1 MMKHR
6 KLKGAAHI
14 HTSVSYDGIMS
25 VEEISF
31 FFKKKKFDFVL
42 ITEHSENVSNGVMNK
57 LIDEC
62 KRFSSSEF
70 LIIPGLEFRCRDDL
84 HILGFGINKTLES
97 DDPLK
102 VIHHISQQGGVAVLA
117 HPTKKNYA
125 LDGMC
130 IEELD
135 GVEIWNLAYDGK
147 FLPQAKSIRMFKKLT
162 KQNPDLKPFASMD
175 LHRKESYY
183 DIAIKIERNT
193 LNQNQILK
201 DLKKGKFTLES
212 PFFKIKPGIRISWAS
227 LLIIFAFRKVLNL
240 ARKLRDLSSVRQ
252 KNQDLTHN

>member
-1 MMKHR
+1 MKRR

-14 HTSVSYDGIMS
+14 HTSVSYDGTMS
-25 VEEISF
+25 VEELSS

-57 LIDEC
+57 LIAEC

-70 LIIPGLEFRCRDDL
+70 LIIPGLEFCCRDDL
-84 HILGFGINKTLES
+84 HILGFGINKTFES

-102 VIHHISQQGGVAVLA
+102 VIHHISQQGGVAILA

-125 LDGMC
+125 LDRVW

-135 GVEIWNLAYDGK
+135 GAEIWNLAYDGK
-147 FLPQAKSIRMFKKLT
+147 FLPQAESIRMFKKLT
-162 KQNPDLKPFASMD
+162 EHNPGLKPFAGMD
-175 LHRKESYY
+175 LHQEKNYY
-183 DIAIKIERNT
+183 DIALRIKRKN

-201 DLKKGKFTLES
+201 DLKEGNFTLES
-212 PFFKIKPGIRISWAS
+212 TFFKIKPGIGINRAS
-227 LLIIFAFRKVLNL
+227 FLFMFVFRKVLNL
-240 ARKLRDLSSVRQ
+240 AIKLRDLLSAR
-252 KNQDLTHN
+252 